1 MQMRVTRKKI
11 TMTNNKAEPIEEN
24 TSAEEKAPEE
34 ARNKDF
40 VELLTENLSWQT
52 IRDIMTYDV
61 NRPLMEKTTG
71 DLADIALQRGWI
83 TSEQYDDLRNS
94 EEDVSKSLGLSMI
107 ERGLITEKQL
117 KKAMAVME
125 RTGQPLWRTLLQLKM
140 TLPSDVVQ
148 FLKSDIELPFGKRPR
163 PILCRYLVEEGHLSE
178 KQLDAAWSEAKARKV
193 EFGRYL
199 ESSGMVSDEMLERG
213 TALELGLP
221 FDDLADVD
229 EVSTHLLRMIPSG
242 VLLRFTALPYKIEDE
257 KLFVAF
263 SDERHMEE
271 MTKLGLMLKMP
282 IQPVLAP
289 RARLEELLERLV
301 SDDTF
306 KNAFIQDTETEGNES
321 PVANM
326 LTVIMRGL
334 LNAEG
339 SDIHIE
345 PSADSARVR
354 YRVDGILHDFL
365 TLKPDMARRVTARI
379 KGLASMEIEQH
390 FMPQDGHLNIRIDD
404 ADRNFRV
411 ATIPSI
417 YGETIALRL
426 VQSEM
431 AFSSFAQLGM
441 VKSQRQLMA
450 DLLNSPSGLV
460 LSAGPV
466 GSGKTTTLYSCLNC
480 LDCFNQNIMTIE
492 DPVEFELTGVTQVQ
506 VRNKRGLTFGAGV
519 RALLRQDADTLM
531 IGEIRDEETAQIA
544 IRASLSGTLVLS
556 TIHANSAT
564 AAIASLM
571 QLGVTGFSAGNALT
585 GVVFQRLVH
594 RICKKCREP
603 YEADEMERKELQ
615 IEGDDPVTLYRSPG
629 CASCFRTGF
638 HGRIGVYEIVKLDE
652 EMRQVMFS
660 RPTQGELHA
669 AALKAGMIPLQA
681 HVRDLVISGEISLK
695 EMLRTI

>member
-1 MQMRVTRKKI
+1 
-11 TMTNNKAEPIEEN
+11 MTDKKAEI
-24 TSAEEKAPEE
+24 TEEKAPAEKNAAAE
-34 ARNKDF
+34 ARDKDF
-40 VELLTENLSWQT
+40 VELLNENLSWQT

-61 NRPLMEKTTG
+61 NRPLMEKTNG
-71 DLADIALQRGWI
+71 DLADIALKRGWI
-83 TSEQYDDLRNS
+83 NREQYDELRNS
-94 EEDVSKSLGLSMI
+94 DEDVSESLGQSMVDR
-107 ERGLITEKQL
+107 ELITQEQL
-117 KKAMAVME
+117 TKALDVMK

-148 FLKSDIELPFGKRPR
+148 FLKTDIELPFGKRPR
-163 PILCRYLVEEGHLSE
+163 PALCSYLVAEGVCSE
-178 KQLDAAWSEAKARKV
+178 KQLDAAWHEAKAKKV
-193 EFGRYL
+193 EFGSYL
-199 ESSGMVSDEMLERG
+199 KTSGMVSNDVLERG
-213 TALELGLP
+213 TAMELGLP

-242 VLLRFTALPYKIEDE
+242 VLLRFTALPYKIEGE
-257 KLFVAF
+257 QLFVAF
-263 SDERHMEE
+263 SDARHVEE

-282 IQPVLAP
+282 MQPVLAP
-289 RARLEELLERLV
+289 KARLQELLERLV

-306 KNAFIQDTETEGNES
+306 KNAFMQSSEKEGGES
-321 PVANM
+321 PAANM
-326 LTVIMRGL
+326 LTIIIRGL

-345 PSADSARVR
+345 PSANSARVR

-365 TLKPDMARRVTARI
+365 TLEPDMARRVAARI
-379 KGLASMEIEQH
+379 KGLASMEIEQR
-390 FMPQDGHLNIRIDD
+390 FIPQDGHLNLRVDD

-411 ATIPSI
+411 ATIPSLH
-417 YGETIALRL
+417 GETIALRL

-431 AFSSFAQLGM
+431 AFSNFQQLGM
-441 VKSQRQLMA
+441 LENQRQLMN

-460 LSAGPV
+460 LTAGPV

-506 VRNKRGLTFGAGV
+506 VQNKRGLTFGAGV

-571 QLGVTGFSAGNALT
+571 QLGITRFSAGNALT

-594 RICKKCREP
+594 RICKNCREP

-615 IEGDDPVTLYRSPG
+615 IEGEAPTTLYRSNG
-629 CASCFRTGF
+629 CASCFGTGF
-638 HGRIGVYEIVKLDE
+638 HGRIGVYEMVKVNE
-652 EMRQVMFS
+652 EMRHVIFS
-660 RPTQGELHA
+660 SPTQGELQA
-669 AALKAGMIPLQA
+669 AAVKAGMIPLQT
-681 HVRDLVISGEISLK
+681 HVRELVISGEISLK

>member
-1 MQMRVTRKKI
+1 MTEKKAKS
-11 TMTNNKAEPIEEN
+11 NKNEAN
-24 TSAEEKAPEE
+24 ASAE

-40 VELLTENLSWQT
+40 VELLNENLSWQT
-52 IRDIMTYDV
+52 IRDIMAYDV

-71 DLADIALQRGWI
+71 DIADIALKRGWI
-83 TSEQYDDLRNS
+83 NREQYEELRNS
-94 EEDVSKSLGLSMI
+94 EDDVSESLGQNMVD
-107 ERGLITEKQL
+107 RDLITQEQL
-117 KKAMAVME
+117 TKAMEVME

-148 FLKSDIELPFGKRPR
+148 ILKSDIELPFGKRPR
-163 PILCRYLVEEGHLSE
+163 PILCRYLIDEGSCSE
-178 KQLDAAWSEAKARKV
+178 KQLDAAWQKAKAQKV

-199 ESSGMVSDEMLERG
+199 EANGIASNELLERG
-213 TALELGLP
+213 TAQELGLP
-221 FDDLADVD
+221 FDDLADID

-242 VLLRFTALPYKIEDE
+242 VLLRFTALPYKIEGE
-257 KLFVAF
+257 QLFVAF
-263 SDERHMEE
+263 SDARHVEE

-282 IQPVLAP
+282 MQPVLAP
-289 RARLEELLERLV
+289 RARLQELLERLV

-306 KNAFIQDTETEGNES
+306 KNAFMHSSEKEGGES
-321 PVANM
+321 PAANM
-326 LTVIMRGL
+326 LTIIIRGL

-345 PSADSARVR
+345 PSANSARVR

-365 TLKPDMARRVTARI
+365 TLETDMARRVAARI
-379 KGLASMEIEQH
+379 KGLASMEIEQR
-390 FMPQDGHLNIRIDD
+390 FIPQDGHLNLRVDD

-411 ATIPSI
+411 ATIPSLH
-417 YGETIALRL
+417 GETIALRL

-431 AFSSFAQLGM
+431 AFSNFQQLGM
-441 VKSQRQLMA
+441 LENQRQLMN

-460 LSAGPV
+460 LTAGPV

-506 VRNKRGLTFGAGV
+506 VQNKRGLTFGAGV

-556 TIHANSAT
+556 TVHANSAT

-571 QLGVTGFSAGNALT
+571 QLGVTSFSAGNALT

-594 RICKKCREP
+594 RICKNCREP
-603 YEADEMERKELQ
+603 YEANEIERKELQ
-615 IEGDDPVTLYRSPG
+615 IEDDTPTTLYRSNG
-629 CASCFRTGF
+629 CTSCFGTGF
-638 HGRIGVYEIVKLDE
+638 HGRIGVYEMVKVNE
-652 EMRQVMFS
+652 EMRRVIFS
-660 RPTQGELHA
+660 SPTQGELQA
-669 AALKAGMIPLQA
+669 AAIKAGMIPLQT
-681 HVRDLVISGEISLK
+681 HVRELVISGEISLK